1 MTPFFFPLPFLART
15 VTPPG
20 GQTALG
26 EILPALKAQNPFG
39 KLSVQGGKR
48 DGVPEATERF
58 GSGGLVKHVYTRH
71 QLVSY
76 CHPLP
81 EIFLIFEYIQ
91 F

>member
-1 MTPFFFPLPFLART
+1 M
-15 VTPPG
+15 

-26 EILPALKAQNPFG
+26 KILPALKVQNPFG

-58 GSGGLVKHVYTRH
+58 GSGGLVKHVYYIRH
-71 QLVSY
+71 QLISY

-81 EIFLIFEYIQ
+81 EIFLICEYTILIYIYIHIYIYVL
-91 F
+91 FLKE